1 MLTLT
6 PEQENLIQTQLATGR
21 YANAEEVLA
30 VALQLLTRLDS
41 EQQVW
46 IEETRAKIAVGIAK
60 LDRGEGIDGPT
71 VMNQYLQQFQEPR
84 LISQ

>member
-30 VALQLLTRLDS
+30 VADT
-41 EQQVW
+41 
-46 IEETRAKIAVGIAK
+46 A
-60 LDRGEGIDGPT
+60 
-71 VMNQYLQQFQEPR
+71 EPR
-84 LISQ
+84 LMNFILAPSATRDLDRLSQYFFDAPCPIGVLIRGMIPLNPP